1 MNTLPRIELAHL
13 PTPVHSLLRLSAH
26 LDGPEIWIKRDDL
39 TGLAFGG
46 NKTRKLETLC
56 AAAQAEKADLLI
68 TAGAIQSNHCRQTA
82 AAAASLGLDS
92 ILVLVG
98 RQPEFLS
105 ANLLLDKLLN
115 AEIRWTTK
123 TAREATLQAVFAE
136 TKTAGRKP
144 FLIPYGGSNPIGA
157 AAYALALKELIDQN
171 VNPDWIV
178 FATSSGG
185 TQAGLLAGAHL
196 LGFRGKILGISVDE
210 RASDLRLRIAL
221 LARETASLL
230 GETISVSEGEVLV
243 NDNFLGG
250 GYAVMGAP
258 EREAIELFA
267 QCEGILVDPA
277 YTGRAA
283 AGLINLIRKGFF
295 SKMDRVL
302 FWHTGGTPALFADAY
317 QKDLS
322 TTVKD

>member
-56 AAAQAEKADLLI
+56 AAAQAENADLLI

-283 AGLINLIRKGFF
+283 AGLINLIRKGFL

-317 QKDLS
+317 RKDLS